1 MWDDLGQE
9 PPLGFVAKLGRME
22 GTRREVELHKAV
34 HPRGPGTTEVVTP
47 ACRRLKEVL
56 VGASDR
62 DRARIRAGVHIDEG

>member
-1 MWDDLGQE
+1 
-9 PPLGFVAKLGRME
+9 ME